1 MYVTNVV
8 NICMALNN
16 NYDTTIIQF
25 NFANLFFV
33 LPALS
38 LFCLE

>member
-8 NICMALNN
+8 NNCMALNN
-16 NYDTTIIQF
+16 NYDATIIQF
-25 NFANLFFV
+25 NLFFV

-38 LFCLE
+38 LYSFA